1 MKMKRRKSTI
11 SKLVALCLAAVMTL
25 AMSVTAFAA
34 VDVDDAETIISTG
47 TITVTGQASDA
58 GATVSAYKVIDIQFD
73 GTQPVE
79 PVYTWTEE
87 MAEWL
92 RTAQDPF
99 NTYIEEN
106 SNAVAEAYINLSAA
120 EMNTLYSSLSDAA
133 KGTAVDSETISST
146 DYTASLTVPAGVY
159 VLITKGAAG
168 SVYQPVV
175 VTVDIEYDNTTK
187 EWKVVGN
194 TSAVIKG
201 SAPGIEKEVDD
212 AAVAIG
218 DVVKYQLTVDI
229 PSYPEDAEFPTFVIG
244 DVLSEGLTLAPDS
257 LAIYIGTED
266 TTLTDA
272 HVLSPDYYNVDTSR
286 GNQFFYT
293 LKYKEIK
300 ANHPDATKIFVTY
313 SATVNENAFTNTAA
327 DGSPLEND
335 AFVGYNNNPY
345 QDGDYTKVPAEETVY
360 TYGLDITKYEKGKE
374 TTLAGAV
381 FQLIK
386 NGSETPM
393 KFVPVSG
400 SEGTYRPAIG
410 DEEGATADL
419 KVPENGKLVIQGL
432 DLGTYTLKETVAP
445 GGYVLPEDD
454 ITITLVDDN
463 VDEKPD
469 GTLDSNTEGSEVD
482 DTVSTATGSTIKAD
496 SVSVDKN
503 VLLLGVE
510 NTSYDGFDLPA
521 TGGMGTMVFTV
532 AGILLMGGAAILV
545 VVALKKRKSN

>member
-175 VTVDIEYDNTTK
+175 VTVDIEYNNING
-187 EWKVVGN
+187 EWSVVAN

-229 PSYPEDAEFPTFVIG
+229 PSYPEDAVVTTFEIG
-244 DVLSEGLTLAPDS
+244 DVLSAGLTLDKNS

-266 TTLTDA
+266 N
-272 HVLSPDYYNVDTSR
+272 VLPIDYYDLDVDTE
-286 GNQFFYT
+286 NQFKYT
-293 LKYKEIK
+293 LDYKKIK
-300 ANHPDATKIFVTY
+300 ANAQYQNATKIYVTY
-313 SATVNENAFTNTAA
+313 SAAVNANAFTGTAS
-327 DGSPLEND
+327 DETPLEND
-335 AFVGYNNNPY
+335 AFVGYTNNPY
-345 QDGDYTKVPAEETVY
+345 SNDGYTTVPAKETVY
-360 TYGLDITKYEKGKE
+360 TYGIDITKYIEGE
-374 TTLAGAV
+374 TTTLSGAV
-381 FQLIK
+381 FQLTK
-386 NGSETPM
+386 KDSDEAMT
-393 KFVPVSG
+393 FVAL
-400 SEGTYRPAIG
+400 EKGTYRPAV
-410 DEEGATADL
+410 DEEQGTADL
-419 KVPENGKLVIQGL
+419 TVSEGGNLIIQGL

-445 GGYVLPEDD
+445 GGYVLPEDG

-463 VDEKPD
+463 LDGKPD
-469 GTLDSNTEGSEVD
+469 GTLDFGGENATA
-482 DTVSTATGSTIKAD
+482 STATGSTIKEG
-496 SVSVDKN
+496 SVSVTEN
-503 VLLLGVE
+503 ILSLGVE
-510 NTSYDGFDLPA
+510 NTIYTDDGFDLPA